1 MIHPAMPGF
10 PFFLGFFFVVGH
22 LQHSVLQP
30 IHPERVL
37 SGSVGQ
43 NHVGVIEHVQSIQGE
58 RVDLQLVQREGRVR
72 VEADIC
78 NTSQ

>member
-43 NHVGVIEHVQSIQGE
+43 NHVGVIEHVQSVQGE
-58 RVDLQLVQREGRVR
+58 GVNLQLVQWELRVR
-72 VEADIC
+72 VEADI
-78 NTSQ
+78 SDAGQ